1 MYGKFWSHETQTCFR
16 IFTALTKL
24 VTSSNKDL
32 RRACAS
38 ALWEIKGTMPLSTP
52 SAESAESHPPSYH
65 EAMAEINTS
74 KSTPKIMMS
83 YQWDSQ
89 ALVVK
94 IKDRLEKAGFS
105 VWMDISNMGKLSE
118 HFFFSI

>member
-1 MYGKFWSHETQTCFR
+1 MYGKFLSHETQTCSR

-24 VTSSNKDL
+24 VKSSNKDL
-32 RRACAS
+32 RGACAS
-38 ALWEIKGTMPLSTP
+38 ALWEIKGTMPPSSPST
-52 SAESAESHPPSYH
+52 ESHPPSYH
-65 EAMAEINTS
+65 EAMEEIHAS

-89 ALVVK
+89 DLVVK

-105 VWMDISNMGKLSE
+105 VWMDISNMGK
-118 HFFFSI
+118 